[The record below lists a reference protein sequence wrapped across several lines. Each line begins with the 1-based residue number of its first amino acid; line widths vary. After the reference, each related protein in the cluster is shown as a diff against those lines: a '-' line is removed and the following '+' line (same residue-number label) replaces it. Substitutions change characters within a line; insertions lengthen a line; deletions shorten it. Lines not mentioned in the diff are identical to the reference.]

1 VSANPTF
8 GDAWQYPSE
17 RYYYAW
23 YEVETP
29 IEVMDDEEIKG
40 VLQERLR
47 LDPYTRDYTIEVM
60 VTSGIV
66 TLRGEVG
73 SLLAKRAAGDDAWDT
88 PGVLDVNN
96 ELRVPR
102 MQSVPQQRA
111 G

>member
-1 VSANPTF
+1 
-8 GDAWQYPSE
+8 
-17 RYYYAW
+17 
-23 YEVETP
+23 
-29 IEVMDDEEIKG
+29 MDDEEIKG